1 MSTVTIGDAFTA
13 LESSLNEYINDGV
26 MSTESIEIFDI
37 AIQNDV
43 NFRDLLLGLPKHHD
57 IHKCIGFISYVLNF
71 VDGKNKAPYLTIMSA
86 YAYELGDAKEANLFV
101 QGALTLWEDYSLAQ
115 LIKRMI
121 IAGWSSD
128 SLVSMR
134 NELDPKVRERVLEES
149 SEIIQVNA

>member
-1 MSTVTIGDAFTA
+1 MNTVTIGDAFTA

-57 IHKCIGFISYVLNF
+57 IYKCIGFISYVLNF

-101 QGALTLWEDYSLAQ
+101 QSALTLWEDYSLAQ

-121 IAGWSSD
+121 IAGWSKD

-134 NELDPKVRERVLEES
+134 NELDPKVRERVLEEL

>member
-26 MSTESIEIFDI
+26 MSTESIAIFDL

-43 NFRDLLLGLPKHHD
+43 NFRDLLLGLPKHQD
-57 IHKCIGFISYVLNF
+57 IYKCIGFISYILNF

-101 QGALTLWEDYSLAQ
+101 QSALTLWEDYSLAQ

-121 IAGWSSD
+121 MAGWSAQ

-134 NELDPKVRERVLEES
+134 NELDPKVRERVLEEL